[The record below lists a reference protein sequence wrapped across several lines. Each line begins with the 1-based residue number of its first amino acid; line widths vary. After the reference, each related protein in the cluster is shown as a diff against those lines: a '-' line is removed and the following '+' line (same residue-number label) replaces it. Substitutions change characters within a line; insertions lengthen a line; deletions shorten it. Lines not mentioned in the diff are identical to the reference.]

1 MLNFAYRSDFLSFLK
16 VALLISHGTCDTL
29 EFSKLFTYPVNNNIR
44 FFRKNRFLLE
54 MSIDEI
60 MNGSPEKMF
69 PGLLP
74 LVQDYLRNI
83 EVDTDTMCTLSR
95 YWIYLQRKAQCQ
107 IMTNA
112 GFIRNFVQKVHTEI
126 LS

>member
-1 MLNFAYRSDFLSFLK
+1 
-16 VALLISHGTCDTL
+16 
-29 EFSKLFTYPVNNNIR
+29 
-44 FFRKNRFLLE
+44 

-60 MNGSPEKMF
+60 MNGSSEKSF

-74 LVQDYLRNI
+74 LIQDYLRNI

-95 YWIYLQRKAQCQ
+95 YWIYLQRKAQCR

-112 GFIRNFVQKVHTEI
+112 RFMREFVQKVRIYDLINCMNGHGLHYI
-126 LS
+126 GFFFCVIF